1 MRESN
6 LNELITYLSEGAEI
20 KACNSDGRTLLQFAV
35 ERNHLEIALTLLE
48 CGANV
53 NDLDENQH
61 LLVAE
66 FMSIK

>member
-35 ERNHLEIALTLLE
+35 ERNHLEI
-48 CGANV
+48 V
-53 NDLDENQH
+53 
-61 LLVAE
+61 
-66 FMSIK
+66 